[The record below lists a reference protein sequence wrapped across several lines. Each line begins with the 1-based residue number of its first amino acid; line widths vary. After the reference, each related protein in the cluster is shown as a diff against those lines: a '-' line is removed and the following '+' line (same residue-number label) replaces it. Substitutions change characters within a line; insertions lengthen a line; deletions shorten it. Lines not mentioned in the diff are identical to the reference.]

1 MDSHLPSLLE
11 RKVDF
16 DIRAAVELL
25 SPPPRFAGTS
35 FENYLPNSNFPSQAE
50 AVRTCSAFAASLS
63 SAQPGH
69 RGLLSLRRQAA
80 PQGRGIYIDGGFG
93 VGKTHLLGAIYR
105 GAPEPKAYL
114 SFVDLVNFVGA
125 TGFER
130 AVHELSD
137 YVLVAVDEFELDDP
151 GETVLVSS
159 LLDRLASAGVNLAA
173 TSNTLPERLG
183 EGRFAAVDFM
193 REIQGLAAR
202 FQVVSIDGP
211 DYRHRRLNLT
221 NVEVDGSRLLEIAG
235 ARGAVTTLD
244 RFDPLLA
251 KLAATHPVMYSR
263 LIDGVDLAL
272 VEDGRAF
279 TSLDAALRFV
289 VLVDRAYETGTSLV
303 VAGVRLQELFP
314 GSFLKGGYRKKFGR
328 ALSRL
333 SQLHEE
339 AEVPPTGLE
348 GDGPADESAAEAG

>member
-1 MDSHLPSLLE
+1 MASQVSSLLE

-35 FENYLPNSNFPSQAE
+35 FQNYIPNRSFPSQAE
-50 AVRTCSAFAASLS
+50 AVRSCREFVNAITST
-63 SAQPGH
+63 QPGR
-69 RGLLSLRRQAA
+69 RGRLSLRRQAR
-80 PQGRGIYIDGGFG
+80 PQGSGIYLDGGFG
-93 VGKTHLLGAIYR
+93 VGKTHLLGAIHR
-105 GAPEPKAYL
+105 EAPSPKAYL

-125 TGFER
+125 VGFER
-130 AVHELSD
+130 AVQELSG
-137 YVLVAVDEFELDDP
+137 YVLIAVDEFELDDP

-173 TSNTLPERLG
+173 TSNTLPDRLG

-211 DYRHRRLNLT
+211 DYRHRRLNLADAEADGKRL
-221 NVEVDGSRLLEIAG
+221 VEMAL
-235 ARGAVTTLD
+235 ARGEVITLD
-244 RFDPLLA
+244 RFEPLLA
-251 KLAATHPVMYSR
+251 KLADTHPVMYSR
-263 LIDGVDLAL
+263 LIQGVDLAL
-272 VEDGRAF
+272 IEHAHTF
-279 TSLDAALRFV
+279 SSLDAALRFV

-303 VAGVRLQELFP
+303 LADVRLERLFP
-314 GSFLKGGYRKKFGR
+314 ESFMKGGYRKKFGR

-333 SQLHEE
+333 CQLREE
-339 AEVPPTGLE
+339 AESRPPGLE
-348 GDGPADESAAEAG
+348 GDGPADEGAAEAG

>member
-1 MDSHLPSLLE
+1 MDSHLSSLRD

-16 DIRAAVELL
+16 DVRAAVELL
-25 SPPPRFAGTS
+25 APPPRFAGTS
-35 FENYLPNSNFPSQAE
+35 FENYRPNRHFPSQAE
-50 AVRTCSAFAASLS
+50 AVQSCRAFAASLS
-63 SAQPGH
+63 STQSSR
-69 RGLLSLRRQAA
+69 RGLLSLRRQAR
-80 PQGRGIYIDGGFG
+80 PLGRGIYLDGGFG

-105 GAPEPKAYL
+105 ESPEPKAYL

-125 TGFER
+125 IGFER
-130 AVHELSD
+130 AVQELSG

-173 TSNTLPERLG
+173 TSNTLPDRLG

-221 NVEVDGSRLLEIAG
+221 DVDVDGGRLLEM
-235 ARGAVTTLD
+235 ARARNEVTTLD
-244 RFDPLLA
+244 RFDLLLA

-272 VEDGRAF
+272 VEDGRTF
-279 TSLDAALRFV
+279 SSLDAALRFV

-314 GSFLKGGYRKKFGR
+314 EPFMKGGYRKKFGR

-333 SQLHEE
+333 SQLREE
-339 AEVPPTGLE
+339 AEILPVRLE